1 MEKINNLR
9 DMLVYDLRE
18 LYLAERQISD
28 VIPIK
33 IEMAKSPELKA
44 VLQEHL
50 HISESHL
57 SRLEEIWQLLRKEA
71 AGNKDGILSNLLG
84 GSDKNKGIEGILEE
98 AKKKLAEDIDDKVRD
113 AALIGCVQKMKHFA
127 ICSYGTARTYAVQL
141 GLTEVA
147 NLLQNSLEEEH
158 EADDQLTEMAVADSN
173 IKAIDV
179 ESRN

>member
-18 LYLAERQISD
+18 LYLAERQICD

-44 VLQEHL
+44 VLREHL

-71 AGNKDGILSNLLG
+71 AGSKDGILSNLLA
-84 GSDKNKGIEGILEE
+84 GSGKNKGIEGILDE
-98 AKKKLAEDIDDKVRD
+98 AKKKLAKDIDDKVRD
-113 AALIGCVQKMKHFA
+113 AALIGCDQKIKHFA
-127 ICSYGTARTYAVQL
+127 ICSYGTARTYAVQI

-147 NLLQNSLEEEH
+147 NLLQRSLDEEH
-158 EADDQLTEMAVADSN
+158 DADDQLTELAVADLN
-173 IKAIDV
+173 MKAINN
-179 ESRN
+179 ESRK